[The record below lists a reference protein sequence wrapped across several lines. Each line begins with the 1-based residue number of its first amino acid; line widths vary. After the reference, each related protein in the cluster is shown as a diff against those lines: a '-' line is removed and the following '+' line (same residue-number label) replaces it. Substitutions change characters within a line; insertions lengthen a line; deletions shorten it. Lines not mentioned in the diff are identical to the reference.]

1 MLRIIAVANQKGGT
15 GKTTTVVNLA
25 AALGT
30 KLSKKTLVIDLDPQA
45 NASLT
50 LGNVNPLEAKRSIY
64 DVLMDKTR
72 VVSTSYEETRL
83 PNISL
88 IYGDLRLCSADIE
101 LSRSAKA
108 SIALSRKIDA
118 QVAEDFDY
126 VLVDCPPNLG
136 LLTIN
141 GLLAATHYIIP
152 VEANSYYALVGLA
165 QLERTIED
173 VREVNEGLGLM
184 GALVTMFKRNTKIS
198 RGIIQEIR
206 KYFTDSKL
214 FKTIINSNTA
224 IEQATHMNKT
234 IFEYDGRA
242 PGAKDYLALAAEIVT
257 SEKGNSAV

>member
-1 MLRIIAVANQKGGT
+1 MLKIIAVANQKGGV

-25 AALGT
+25 GALGP
-30 KLSKKTLVIDLDPQA
+30 KLNRRVLVIDLDPQA

-50 LGNVNPLEAKRSIY
+50 LGSVNPLEAKRTVY
-64 DVLMDKTR
+64 NVLMDKAR

-83 PNISL
+83 AGVSL

-101 LSRSAKA
+101 LARSAKA

-126 VLVDCPPNLG
+126 VLIDCPPNLG

-165 QLERTIED
+165 QLEQTIED
-173 VREVNEGLGLM
+173 VLEVNESLRMM

-198 RGIIQEIR
+198 KGIIQEIR
-206 KYFTDSKL
+206 KYFGSDGV
-214 FKTIINSNTA
+214 FKTIVNSNTA
-224 IEQATHMNKT
+224 VEQATHLGQT
-234 IFEYDGRA
+234 IFEFDGRT
-242 PGAKDYLALAAEIVT
+242 PGAKDYLALAQEID
-257 SEKGNSAV
+257 GIDI

>member
-1 MLRIIAVANQKGGT
+1 MLKIIAVANQKGGV
-15 GKTTTVVNLA
+15 GKTTTVINLA

-30 KLSKKTLVIDLDPQA
+30 KLGKKTLVIDLDPQA

-50 LGNVNPLEAKRSIY
+50 LGNINPLEAKRSIY

-83 PNISL
+83 AGVSL

-108 SIALSRKIDA
+108 SIALSRKIDT

-126 VLVDCPPNLG
+126 LLIDCPPNLG

-165 QLERTIED
+165 QLEQTIED
-173 VREVNEGLGLM
+173 VKEVNEKLKMM
-184 GALVTMFKRNTKIS
+184 GALVTRFKKNTKIS
-198 RGIIQEIR
+198 KGIIQEIR
-206 KYFTDSKL
+206 KYFSSETV
-214 FKTIINSNTA
+214 FETIINSNTA
-224 IEQATHMNKT
+224 IEQATHLGKT
-234 IFEYDGRA
+234 IFEYDGRT
-242 PGAKDYLALAAEIVT
+242 PGAKDYLSLANEIA
-257 SEKGNSAV
+257 SLAI

>member
-1 MLRIIAVANQKGGT
+1 MLKIIAVANQKGGV
-15 GKTTTVVNLA
+15 GKTTTVINLA

-30 KLSKKTLVIDLDPQA
+30 KLEKRVLVIDLDPQA

-72 VVSTSYEETRL
+72 VISTSYEETRL
-83 PNISL
+83 PHVSL

-108 SIALSRKIDA
+108 SIALSRKMDA

-126 VLVDCPPNLG
+126 ILIDCPPNLG

-141 GLLAATHYIIP
+141 GLLAATDYIIP
-152 VEANSYYALVGLA
+152 VEANSYYALIGLA
-165 QLERTIED
+165 QLEQTIED
-173 VREVNEGLGLM
+173 VLEVNENLKMM

-198 RGIIQEIR
+198 KGIIHEIR
-206 KYFTDSKL
+206 KYFSDEKV

-224 IEQATHMNKT
+224 IEQATHLNKT
-234 IFEYDGRA
+234 IFEYDGRT
-242 PGAKDYLALAAEIVT
+242 PGAKDYLSLANEIIALD
-257 SEKGNSAV
+257 KYNLDC